1 MIENPYESK
10 IPTRFIL
17 GMIDA
22 ESYIGN
28 WQKNPLNFQHFDIS
42 RAAFYID
49 DEPISKPPY
58 SLNPR
63 RGKFLEPMMEL
74 YHILGKAGEDQD
86 IGISPEDF
94 VEGLFLLP
102 FDVTPT
108 AAANMEYLSKKEGG
122 NCRIELQFR
131 KPLPHNII
139 ILTYAIFPAEL
150 LIDGAR
156 NCRTVSV

>member
-1 MIENPYESK
+1 
-10 IPTRFIL
+10 
-17 GMIDA
+17 
-22 ESYIGN
+22 
-28 WQKNPLNFQHFDIS
+28 
-42 RAAFYID
+42 
-49 DEPISKPPY
+49 
-58 SLNPR
+58 
-63 RGKFLEPMMEL
+63 MEL